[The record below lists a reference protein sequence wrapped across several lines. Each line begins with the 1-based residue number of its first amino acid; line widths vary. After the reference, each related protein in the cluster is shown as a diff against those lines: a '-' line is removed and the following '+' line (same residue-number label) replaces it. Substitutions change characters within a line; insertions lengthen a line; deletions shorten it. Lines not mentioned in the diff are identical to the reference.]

1 MEVELLGT
9 LKDVIVSEEHPA
21 ISFEIVLGPGGVYT
35 ARFPTGRG
43 THDDPEDSNDGSEEE
58 PLSEKAEEVQEATI
72 LVPEVITKA
81 VNSIHSSWGS
91 TEREEEAQEAE
102 VSGEERRSA
111 AETPPE
117 YEETET
123 ATRETVTFPFKD
135 TFVRQETADEL
146 YSKVLRA
153 VICYKREKAT
163 YEQYKIYKAQIAAL
177 SKGKPEVEPPRT
189 SPTIEAQREVDE
201 LINRAERI
209 ATERSARLKEV
220 QKEALKVSDTIEEAR
235 WRVYDLFRE
244 QIHTDKSSIAAKQVV
259 NIQGIS
265 AQYTPGRNQQAQDSL
280 VTGSEERE
288 ESQREELRSSRAAAT
303 SNREITFEKRVVEV
317 NEQTQEESPEILY
330 KTKTGEETSTPRNQ
344 KEDIVLRET
353 FNPFWRET
361 RTLSE
366 EGGATAV
373 IYRNG
378 DESCQNQGFKPL
390 KDYRGWSKS
399 VKAAET
405 QRKVNQLDSEKAATR
420 ERETT
425 PSLEGLRSRTKTWVD
440 QHQRQLVGENGEEL
454 SQLRWSVSPADSGKQ
469 PTNEGG
475 KELNP
480 IELENTPPRRGTPG
494 RSSNTPGGSSGYLGE
509 TWGRTEGTMARLP
522 NIKLPLFYGKESENY
537 ERFFDEM
544 AGLKRI
550 SGWGPDEYLDIVK
563 IGIKGGA
570 ATWLKAVPRDDQD
583 SLTKVKAIIKEA
595 FGDKRPRWQRH
606 RDLHN
611 LRQEKGQ
618 SVRDFA
624 LKIKEYALPD
634 DVDDG
639 QLLSVFVAGL
649 PRHIGMELAKSELT
663 TLDRAVAQAVRIESV
678 DKRTTDRKPEV
689 MVLEMDR
696 HMEPRREPPVEINM
710 RDFDGM
716 MENQFLEYQPQDQ
729 SNQRGYNQPQEQSNQ
744 RGYNQPQE
752 QSNQRGYNQPQEQ
765 SNQRGYNRGQSNYR
779 GRGRYQNQGEYNNR
793 MQGSQPGRQLSEY
806 EYKQRSLARAA
817 EYKRMM
823 KLQTGGAVVT
833 PTDSNEGG
841 AMQRYCIIH
850 DSRSHTTAQ
859 CDLVKDIYQQQ
870 EDPAN
875 QARTKQV
882 TFVPT
887 NQGN

>member
-1 MEVELLGT
+1 M
-9 LKDVIVSEEHPA
+9 
-21 ISFEIVLGPGGVYT
+21 
-35 ARFPTGRG
+35 
-43 THDDPEDSNDGSEEE
+43 
-58 PLSEKAEEVQEATI
+58 
-72 LVPEVITKA
+72 VPKVITKA
-81 VNSIHSSWGS
+81 VNSIHSSQGS
-91 TEREEEAQEAE
+91 IEREEEAQEAE
-102 VSGEERRSA
+102 VSGEERRSD
-111 AETPPE
+111 AETPPDA
-117 YEETET
+117 EETEAVTKET
-123 ATRETVTFPFKD
+123 ATVPIKD

-146 YSKVLRA
+146 YCKVLRA
-153 VICYKREKAT
+153 VILYKREKAT
-163 YEQYKIYKAQIAAL
+163 YEHYKIYKAQIAAL
-177 SKGKPEVEPPRT
+177 TKGKPEAEPTCT
-189 SPTIEAQREVDE
+189 SPTLEAQRAVDE
-201 LINRAERI
+201 LINRAEKI
-209 ATERSARLKEV
+209 ATARSARLREV
-220 QKEALKVSDTIEEAR
+220 QKEALRVSDTIEEAR
-235 WRVYDLFRE
+235 WRVYELFKE
-244 QIHTDKSSIAAKQVV
+244 QINTDKGNIAEKQGV
-259 NIQGIS
+259 NIQGIND
-265 AQYTPGRNQQAQDSL
+265 QYTPGSNQQAQESL
-280 VTGSEERE
+280 VTGSQEQEELQQE
-288 ESQREELRSSRAAAT
+288 ESRREELKSSRVIT
-303 SNREITFEKRVVEV
+303 TNNKEITFEKQVVDI
-317 NEQTQEESPEILY
+317 NEQTQEESTEILE
-330 KTKTGEETSTPRNQ
+330 KTKTGRETSTPRKQ
-344 KEDIVLRET
+344 KEDIVLKEI
-353 FNPFWRET
+353 FNPRWRET

-366 EGGATAV
+366 DEEAADV

-378 DESCQNQGFKPL
+378 DESCQNQGFKL
-390 KDYRGWSKS
+390 LEDYRGWSK
-399 VKAAET
+399 ATEATET
-405 QRKVNQLDSEKAATR
+405 QTKENQLNSEKTATR
-420 ERETT
+420 DREAT
-425 PSLEGLRSRTKTWVD
+425 PSAEGLRSRTKTWVD
-440 QHQRQLVGENGEEL
+440 QHQRQSVSENGEEL
-454 SQLRWSVSPADSGKQ
+454 GPLRWSVSPVESGKQ
-469 PTNEGG
+469 PTTGG

-480 IELENTPPRRGTPG
+480 IELENTPPRRGTPA

-522 NIKLPLFYGKESENY
+522 NIKLPLFYGKDSENY

-570 ATWLKAVPRDDQD
+570 ATWLKAVPRAEQD
-583 SLTKVKAIIKEA
+583 SLPKVRAIIGEA
-595 FGDKRPRWQRH
+595 FGDKRPRWQKH

-611 LRQEKGQ
+611 LKQEKGQ

-678 DKRTTDRKPEV
+678 DKRITDRKPEV

-696 HMEPRREPPVEINM
+696 HVETRREPLVEVNM

-729 SNQRGYNQPQEQSNQ
+729 PTQRGYGQPQDQPTQ
-744 RGYNQPQE
+744 RGYG
-752 QSNQRGYNQPQEQ
+752 QSQEQ

-793 MQGSQPGRQLSEY
+793 MQGSQPGRALSEY

-823 KLQTGGAVVT
+823 KLQTGGAGVR
-833 PTDSNEGG
+833 PIDSNEGG

-870 EDPAN
+870 QEEPAT
-875 QARTKQV
+875 QVRTKQV